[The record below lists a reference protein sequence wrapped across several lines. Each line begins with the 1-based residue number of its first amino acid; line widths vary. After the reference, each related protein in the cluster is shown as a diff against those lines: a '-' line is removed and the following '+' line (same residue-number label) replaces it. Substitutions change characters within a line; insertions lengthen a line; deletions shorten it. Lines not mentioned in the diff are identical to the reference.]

1 MKHEVKYFPFG
12 PFSLHETLITTILPV
27 KCDTAESFHCKSTNV
42 KKIKNNSFLLI
53 TLEEER
59 LTKESGQREVNK
71 EANEQKLISVSR
83 DLAFLLT
90 GDLISYLQY
99 QNKLIWLLLCYKK
112 SAKFRSKIANVDQSG
127 QDLMS

>member
-1 MKHEVKYFPFG
+1 M
-12 PFSLHETLITTILPV
+12 
-27 KCDTAESFHCKSTNV
+27 
-42 KKIKNNSFLLI
+42 LI

-71 EANEQKLISVSR
+71 EAKEQKLISVSR

-127 QDLMS
+127 QDPMS